1 MSYPGNK
8 NIPGLIQ
15 KIVNQIPVCI
25 NFYEL
30 FAGSAS
36 LSRFLSVLPGVELYY
51 FINDIDPLVTKYFS
65 YPSGSI
71 ITNFNAL
78 HYIESAYLTNVS
90 EYAFLFLDPPYLA
103 STRNSQKQLYST
115 YLTNLDHVRLLNLI
129 TTLDIKCMIIHPS
142 CDLYNKAL
150 KDWRT
155 VNISVRYHNKTSKE
169 KLYMNYPEPH
179 TLLTYAC
186 YGNNCWDRQRLKR
199 KADRLLKKLSS
210 LPTSEMNY
218 ILNKLETLKK

>member
-15 KIVNQIPVCI
+15 KIVNQIPVCT
-25 NFYEL
+25 NFYEF

-36 LSRFLSVLPGVELYY
+36 VSRFLSVLPDVNLNY
-51 FINDIDPLVTKYFS
+51 FINDIDPLVTDSFT
-65 YPSGSI
+65 YPGGSV
-71 ITNFNAL
+71 ITNYNAL
-78 HYIESAYLTNVS
+78 HYIDSVYLTYAPK
-90 EYAFLFLDPPYLA
+90 YAFLFLDPPYLA
-103 STRNSQKQLYST
+103 STRNIQKRLYNT
-115 YLTNLDHVRLLNLI
+115 HLTNLDHVRLLNLI
-129 TTLDIKCMIIHPS
+129 TTLNINCMIIHPS
-142 CDLYNKAL
+142 CNLYNNAL

-155 VNISVRYHNKTSKE
+155 VEISVRYHNKTSKE
-169 KLYMNYPEPH
+169 KLWMNYQEPQ

-218 ILNKLETLKK
+218 ILNKLDTLRK